1 MARLGVV
8 RGTLDVL
15 VLKLLTWAPMHG
27 FELLSRLEH
36 ESEQRLELEDAA
48 LYQALRRMEER
59 GFVDAEMA
67 VTENNRRARYY
78 SITSRGRAQ
87 LRAET
92 AKWTQYAAV
101 VSGILA
107 RTAPRRATE

>member
-1 MARLGVV
+1 MARLGVL

-15 VLKLLTWAPMHG
+15 VLKLLTWGPMHG
-27 FELLSRLEH
+27 FELITRLEQ
-36 ESEQRLELEDAA
+36 ESEHLLEFEDAA

-59 GFVDAEMA
+59 GFVDAEMG

-78 SITSRGRAQ
+78 RITTQGRSQ
-87 LRAET
+87 LRTET
-92 AKWTQYAAV
+92 AKWTQYSAM

-107 RTAPRRATE
+107 RRTASGAK

>member
-1 MARLGVV
+1 MTRLGIV

-15 VLKLLTWAPMHG
+15 VLRLLTWGPMHG
-27 FELLSRLEH
+27 FELVTRLEQ
-36 ESEQRLELEDAA
+36 ESEQVLELEDAA

-59 GFVDAEMA
+59 GLVTAEMG

-78 SITSRGRAQ
+78 SITSQGRAHF
-87 LRAET
+87 RVET
-92 AKWTQYAAV
+92 AKWTRYSAI

-107 RTAPRRATE
+107 RGAPSGGR

>member
-15 VLKLLTWAPMHG
+15 VLKLLTWGPMHG
-27 FELLSRLEH
+27 VELLTRLEE
-36 ESEQRLELEDAA
+36 ESAQGLELEDAA

-59 GFVDAEMA
+59 GFVEAEMA

-78 SITSRGRAQ
+78 SITPRGRAH
-87 LRAET
+87 LRAES
-92 AKWTQYAAV
+92 AKWTRYAEI

-107 RTAPRRATE
+107 RTTPRRAAE